1 MLGKLVIEG
10 QFIRHPQKDQGGA
23 GDAQGETGYIQQ
35 TVYWIA
41 PQAAE
46 NRKQVIFKH
55 TQSAAKKMPVLLSF
69 VYQ

>member
-1 MLGKLVIEG
+1 MLGILAIEG
-10 QFIRHPQKDQGGA
+10 QLIRHPQKDEDGA

-41 PQAAE
+41 PEAAE
-46 NRKQVIFKH
+46 NGKQVILNH
-55 TQSAAKKMPVLLSF
+55 IQSAAKKMPVLLGF